1 MPLEAN
7 IMNNLP
13 VLIVEDDPDHSKTV
27 IEVLKNKANS
37 LLEDFGEIDFLQAHT
52 IDEAIS
58 SVIHNRP
65 SLAIV
70 DSQLGGDSK
79 AGYKFI
85 ETTKN
90 IYPDCLFVIITA
102 FPESTTAERSAKCG
116 AAQYLIKPY
125 SPLVLVK
132 TVFTLLELAAS
143 RKALHHEGMCSAF
156 VEKLRI

>member
-1 MPLEAN
+1 
-7 IMNNLP
+7 MNNLP
-13 VLIVEDDPDHSKTV
+13 VLIVEDDADHSKTIV
-27 IEVLKNKANS
+27 EILRNKTEN
-37 LLEDFGEIDFLQAHT
+37 LLSDLGKIDFLQAYT
-52 IDEAIS
+52 IEEAIS
-58 SVIHNRP
+58 SVIRNRP

-70 DSQLGGDSK
+70 DSQLGGDPK

-85 ETTKN
+85 ESTKS
-90 IYPDCLFVIITA
+90 IYPDCLFLIISA
-102 FPESTTAERSAKCG
+102 FPESTTAEHSAKCG

-143 RKALHHEGMCSAF
+143 RQTLHQEGICSDF